1 MGHGTEYH
9 KEQNPGTGFNKGHN
23 PDTEH
28 EKDRSH
34 CAKPHKENDHRADG
48 HKEHW
53 HENNNEDKSVEALVA
68 ENLMALSDTVAS
80 LGATIDMLV
89 QKAAS
94 MAYHIIATEEI
105 LSEMAARTGL
115 DLAQVNARIRAKIA
129 VGTDNMGDANHAVD
143 VAASIASQVPRR

>member
-1 MGHGTEYH
+1 MGHGTEHH

-23 PDTEH
+23 PGTEH
-28 EKDRSH
+28 EKGHNNCTR
-34 CAKPHKENDHRADG
+34 PHKENDHRGDG

-53 HENNNEDKSVEALVA
+53 HENNDVDKTGDALIA
-68 ENLMALSDTVAS
+68 ENFKAISDTVAS

-89 QKAAS
+89 QKTAS

-105 LSEMAARTGL
+105 LSEMAAKAGL
-115 DLAQVNARIRAKIA
+115 DLAQVNARIRAKISA
-129 VGTDNMGDANHAVD
+129 GTDNLGDANHAVD